1 MNRTCPNCS
10 AASISTRDLLVTT
23 VRCSVCAAHIGLNR
37 FVSLLFSILIV
48 VVTVVTS
55 YMVLSLFGIY
65 AVIVWF
71 IFPVGAIGY
80 LRARFCP
87 LTVLPIRGVEK

>member
-10 AASISTRDLLVTT
+10 AANISTRDLLVGS
-23 VRCSVCAAHIGLNR
+23 VRCSACRHRIGLNR
-37 FVSLLFSILIV
+37 FVSMLFSILIV

-55 YMVLSLFGIY
+55 YMVLSLYGIY

-71 IFPVGAIGY
+71 IFPIGAIGY

-87 LTVLPIRGVEK
+87 LKVLPDVTK

>member
-1 MNRTCPNCS
+1 M
-10 AASISTRDLLVTT
+10 
-23 VRCSVCAAHIGLNR
+23 
-37 FVSLLFSILIV
+37 LFSILIV

-55 YMVLSLFGIY
+55 YMVLSLYGIY

-71 IFPVGAIGY
+71 IFPIGAIGY

-87 LTVLPIRGVEK
+87 LKVLPDVTK

>member
-1 MNRTCPNCS
+1 MNRF
-10 AASISTRDLLVTT
+10 I
-23 VRCSVCAAHIGLNR
+23 
-37 FVSLLFSILIV
+37 SLLFSILIV

-80 LRARFCP
+80 LRARFSP
-87 LTVLPIRGVEK
+87 LRVLADK